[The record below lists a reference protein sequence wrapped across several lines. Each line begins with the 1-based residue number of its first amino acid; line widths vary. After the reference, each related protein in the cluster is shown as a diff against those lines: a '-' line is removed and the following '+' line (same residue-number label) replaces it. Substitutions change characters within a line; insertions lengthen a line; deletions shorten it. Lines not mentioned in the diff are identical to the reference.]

1 MVGSGGIAWG
11 LFLAACLAL
20 ACTPGP
26 DMIFVVS
33 RALAQGPRAGLVS
46 AAGLT
51 LGLAAHTLLAAF
63 GVSVLLA
70 TSATA
75 FMLLKSAGAIYLMW
89 IGVQLWR
96 APPTLH
102 FERGATPLATPRLFL
117 QGSLS
122 ALLNPK
128 LALFFLAFLPQFV
141 PAGSATP
148 VADAVLLGL
157 TFSAIGVAVQGAA
170 GFAAGRLSDGLRQRP
185 RAVRGLFRVSG
196 TLMIGLGLRPLAAPR

>member
-1 MVGSGGIAWG
+1 
-11 LFLAACLAL
+11 
-20 ACTPGP
+20 
-26 DMIFVVS
+26 MIFVVS

-196 TLMIGLGLRPLAAPR
+196 ALMIGLGFRLLAAPR